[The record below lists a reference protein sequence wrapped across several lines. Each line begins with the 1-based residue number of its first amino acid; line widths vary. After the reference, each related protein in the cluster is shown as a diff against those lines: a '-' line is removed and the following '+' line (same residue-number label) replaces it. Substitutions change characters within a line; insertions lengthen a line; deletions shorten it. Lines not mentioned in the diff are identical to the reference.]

1 MPFYEFEG
9 VKPVVSSKSYIHPTA
24 VIIGDVWIAE
34 NCYIGPCASL
44 RGDFG
49 RIRICQG
56 ANVQDCCVLH
66 SFPDKE
72 LILHENAHLGHGAI
86 VHSAVVENDAMV
98 GMHAVVLD
106 HAVVGQQAIIAANS
120 TVPTH
125 CHVPP
130 RVLFA
135 GVPGEVKRKL
145 SQENIKAKQLAT
157 IAYHQLTQ
165 RSLSGLHE
173 AEPLRQASLNRPQIS
188 WQINFDANFNTKQ

>member
-9 VKPVVSSKSYIHPTA
+9 AKPVVSDKSYVHPTA

-34 NCYIGPCASL
+34 DCYIGPCASL

-56 ANVQDCCVLH
+56 ANVQDCCILH
-66 SFPDKE
+66 SFPEKE
-72 LILHENAHLGHGAI
+72 LILHENVHVGHGAVI
-86 VHSAVVENDAMV
+86 HSAVIEKDAMV

-106 HAVVGQQAIIAANS
+106 HAVVGEQAIIAANS

-125 CHVPP
+125 CQVPP

-135 GVPGEVKRKL
+135 GTPGKVKREL
-145 SQENIKAKQLAT
+145 SQDNIQAKRLAT
-157 IAYHQLTQ
+157 EAYHQLAQ
-165 RSLSGLHE
+165 RSLNGLHE
-173 AEPLRQASLNRPQIS
+173 TEPLREASRQRPQIP
-188 WQINFDANFNTKQ
+188 WQIQFDANFNMKQ